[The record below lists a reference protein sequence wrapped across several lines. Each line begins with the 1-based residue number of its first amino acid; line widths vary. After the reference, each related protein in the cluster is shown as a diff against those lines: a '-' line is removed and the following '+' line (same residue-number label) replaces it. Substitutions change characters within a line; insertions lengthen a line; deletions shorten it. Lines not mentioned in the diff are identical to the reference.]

1 MQFSKNVNIL
11 FTKNAIIAYFLGI
24 IKMVIYLFNSN
35 IENNITVLD
44 KLTRANESF
53 DIVKRIIKINKKKTA
68 LYFIDGLLKDD
79 IMEKLMEFFY
89 DISDDSFLKD
99 ADSFME
105 NCIPYVEV
113 TKSRN
118 TSEIVTSLLSG
129 IALLTIDGIEDIIL
143 IDTRTYPQR
152 ETAEPVNDKVL
163 RGSRDAFTE
172 IFIHNCVLVRRRI
185 RDKNLTISAMQA
197 GKSSKTDIALVYMND
212 RVDKQLLEKIKRN
225 INNIDDQGLS
235 MTQQAFVEAL
245 IKPKWINP
253 FPKVKYTE
261 RPDST
266 SANVLKGNIAIIV
279 DNAPTAIIIP
289 TSVFDLME
297 EADDYYFPPVTGT
310 YLRLSR
316 YLVTFFSLFITPLWL
331 LANQFPQFVPQ
342 FLQFTI
348 VDEPQNISLFWQLI
362 LVEIAIDGLRLASIN
377 TPDTLSTTL
386 GIIGGIALSQFA
398 VDAGFASTETILYMA
413 FVTIANYSQP
423 SQELSYSIKFMRI
436 FLLILTQLLNI
447 WGFALGVITLFI
459 LLASNKT
466 LSGKS
471 YLYPL
476 IPFKGKELLKKFVRL
491 K

>member
-24 IKMVIYLFNSN
+24 IKMVIYFFNSN
-35 IENNITVLD
+35 IKNNITVLD

-118 TSEIVTSLLSG
+118 TSEIVTALLSG

-163 RGSRDAFTE
+163 SGSRDAFTE

-316 YLVTFFSLFITPLWL
+316 YLVTFFSLFITPTWL

-447 WGFALGVITLFI
+447 WGFAIGVIALFI
-459 LLASNKT
+459 LLATNKT

-476 IPFKGKELLKKFVRL
+476 IPFRGKELLKKFVRL